1 MRRNTGPSPVWTAFK
16 RTLLIVLTLGLLAY
30 LGYQMMVYLQARR
43 FLPEWTTIADVP
55 VGGLSLE
62 EAGER
67 VSAIYS
73 APVILVHRGEAL
85 ELNPADVGFTLDV
98 DTMLA
103 EAERY
108 RTSQDFWRGYAFHVI
123 GWTWEPM
130 EVPLRASHDAA
141 RLQQMIEIVAGWL
154 DEPATGPQILSERSA
169 FRQGTAGFVT
179 NVEASLPL
187 VEEAL
192 YRPEARTVSLAIT
205 EQEAGALTLAV
216 LEGVIRGQLEQFD
229 GLGIVYVQDLQ
240 TGEEILINSDAA
252 ISGTSVL
259 KIAIFMEAYR
269 ALNNPPNEYV
279 QGLFYDTAAR
289 SSNFGANLLL
299 HVVAGEDNTYRG
311 ADILT
316 ESLRRLGLVNTFMAV
331 PYDAAAPPHRPFTY
345 ATEANSQSDVTEDID
360 PTMQTTAE
368 EIGAL
373 LSMIYYCSKGG
384 GTLLAVYPDQL
395 TPEECQSI
403 IDLMILNEEGNL
415 IRYGVPAGTPV
426 SHKHGWARGT
436 HADAGIVLSPGG
448 DYVLVEYLHRPGSWL
463 QADES
468 FPILREISRAVYN
481 YFNFGD
487 PYLGDPLREAD
498 RFEEPFPIPE
508 VAEEEPATT
517 TVDRSDL
524 PAEDLPTPAATE
536 PAASPDATPTATPA
550 TSAP

>member
-1 MRRNTGPSPVWTAFK
+1 LRRNTGPSPIWTAFK

-30 LGYQMMVYLQARR
+30 LGYQMLLYLQARR
-43 FLPEWTTIADVP
+43 FLPEWTVIADVP

-67 VSAIYS
+67 VTAMYM
-73 APVILVHRGEAL
+73 APVILLHRSEAL
-85 ELNPADVGFTLDV
+85 ELNPVDVGFTLDV

-103 EAERY
+103 EAERF
-108 RTSQDFWRGYAFHVI
+108 RTSQEFWRGYLFHVI

-169 FRQGTAGFVT
+169 FRQGEAGFVT
-179 NVEASLPL
+179 NVETSLPL
-187 VEEAL
+187 VEAAL
-192 YRPEARTVSLAIT
+192 YRPEERTVPLAVE
-205 EQEAGALTLAV
+205 EQEAGALTFAV
-216 LEGVIRGQLEQFD
+216 LEDVIRGQLEQFD

-240 TGEEILINSDAA
+240 TGEEIMINSDAA

-269 ALNNPPNEYV
+269 ALDNPPNDYV
-279 QGLFYDTAAR
+279 EGLFYDTAAK

-316 ESLRRLGLVNTFMAV
+316 ESVRRLGLVNTFMAV

-345 ATEANSQSDVTEDID
+345 ATEANSRPDATEDID

-368 EIGAL
+368 EIGSL

-384 GTLLAVYPDQL
+384 GTLLAVYPDQI

-403 IDLMILNEEGNL
+403 IDLMVLNEEGNL
-415 IRYGVPAGTPV
+415 IRYGVPDGTPV

-448 DYVLVEYLHRPGSWL
+448 AYVLVEYLHRPGSWL

-498 RFEEPFPIPE
+498 RIEEPFPIPE
-508 VAEEEPATT
+508 VAEEESEPA
-517 TVDRSDL
+517 VIDRTDL
-524 PAEDLPTPAATE
+524 PADDIPTPAATE
-536 PAASPDATPTATPA
+536 PAAASTPTATPA